1 MSNALGIASVTHVLK
16 DLLNDG
22 LINHNVSAAVGSVV
36 TVSSLSPGQVES
48 QQGSANTQ
56 LNLFMYRVSY
66 NTGWNNIGYPS
77 RGARGEPISNPPL
90 ALNLHY
96 LLTAYGEDELHAEIL
111 LGYAM
116 QLLHENPVID
126 RKLIR
131 NPLSVATLTTP
142 GGRLPSNLLALGTSN
157 LAEQIEQ
164 IKITPEPLNTEEMS
178 KLWTAFQAKYR
189 PCTAYLATVVLIES
203 DRPAVSPLPVMR
215 RNVYAVPFRQP
226 VINKILSSPPY
237 WEVITSPLWETTT
250 LYSQGAIVVV
260 SNNVY
265 HCIKPHIS
273 GDFAADLANSNW
285 EVITTPPWEE
295 ETNYSVGDIV
305 VVSNNVYRCL
315 VAHTS
320 SKFFANDLASSN
332 VTNATISEFRRIVT
346 GDILVLEGEQ
356 LKSDGVKVKIGNEE
370 SEPNESNV
378 TGTRIR
384 IKLDADLGLKA
395 GIHGVQVMQPI
406 VVKEVGTGIER
417 EFKGAYSNLQAFVLS
432 PTITNRNVVLP
443 SSTDTFLYRI
453 DIGVSPDLRDGQR
466 VMLILNE
473 TNLIAGVE
481 PVSYSFILPTPNATP
496 ANSVT
501 FEIKSDI
508 KAGKYLIRIQVDGA
522 ASPLTTNANGE
533 FIGPTL
539 TIP

>member
-1 MSNALGIASVTHVLK
+1 VSNALGIASVTHVLK